1 MISFILFNNNN
12 EKIILFTKI
21 SFYTYIISFL
31 ISFLFNPGIPKREY
45 FSKKFVKEYKGN
57 FKNLINCDKC
67 NITIPSSLKVGH
79 CIYCKICI
87 KGYDHHCPWIGKC
100 IGKYTKIPF
109 YLFLISAFLYI
120 GGSVFIF
127 IIYIK
132 KSFD

>member
-1 MISFILFNNNN
+1 MII
-12 EKIILFTKI
+12 
-21 SFYTYIISFL
+21 FL
-31 ISFLFNPGIPKREY
+31 INPGIPGRNHFQNEY
-45 FSKKFVKEYKGN
+45 FEKYEGN
-57 FKNLINCDKC
+57 PKLLTRCDIC
-67 NITIPSSLKVGH
+67 NILILRKYKCGH
-79 CIYCKICI
+79 CAFCNICVM
-87 KGYDHHCPWIGKC
+87 KQDHHCPWIGKC